1 MKEGFVQFVQTA
13 SDWAVPVL
21 FLLIATTA
29 VFKKVKVY
37 EEFIEG
43 AKEGFNVGVR
53 IIPYVVA
60 ILCAIAIFRA
70 SGALDATV
78 QLLSGILEPLAIPPE
93 ILPMAIIRPM
103 SGSGAMGVLSEGLDS
118 YGPDSLIGNMMS
130 VMMGSTETTFYVLA
144 VYFGSIAVRKTRHTL
159 AACLIGD
166 AAGILAAIYVSH
178 LFFN

>member
-1 MKEGFVQFVQTA
+1 MKETFFAFVQAA

-21 FLLIATTA
+21 FLIIACA
-29 VFKKVKVY
+29 ALFKKVKVY

-78 QLLSGILEPLAIPPE
+78 SALSGILAPLSIPPE
-93 ILPMAIIRPM
+93 ILPMAIVRPL
-103 SGSGAMGVLSEGLDS
+103 SGSGAMGVLSEGLKT

-130 VMMGSTETTFYVLA
+130 VLMGSTETTFYVLA
-144 VYFGSIAVRKTRHTL
+144 VYFGSVAVRRTRHTL
-159 AACLIGD
+159 AACLVGD
-166 AAGILAAIYVSH
+166 VTGILAAIYISNW
-178 LFFN
+178 FFS

>member
-1 MKEGFVQFVQTA
+1 MKDALFGFMQAA
-13 SDWAVPVL
+13 SDWAVPML
-21 FLLIATTA
+21 FLIIAGA
-29 VFKKVKVY
+29 AMIKKVKVY

-70 SGALDATV
+70 SGALDAV
-78 QLLSGILEPLAIPPE
+78 VSALSPILAPLSIPPE
-93 ILPMAIIRPM
+93 ILPMAIVRPL
-103 SGSGAMGVLSEGLDS
+103 SGSGAMGVLSEGLKT

-130 VMMGSTETTFYVLA
+130 VLMGSTETTFYVLA
-144 VYFGSIAVRKTRHTL
+144 VYFGSVAVRRTRHTL

-166 AAGILAAIYVSH
+166 VTGILAAIYLSN
-178 LFFN
+178 FFFS

>member
-1 MKEGFVQFVQTA
+1 MKEAVLAFVQAA

-21 FLLIATTA
+21 FLVIAAAA
-29 VFKKVKVY
+29 VIKKVKVY

-70 SGALDATV
+70 SGALDALV
-78 QLLSGILEPLAIPPE
+78 AGLGGILSPLGIPPE
-93 ILPMAIIRPM
+93 ILPMAIVRPL
-103 SGSGAMGVLSEGLDS
+103 SGSGALGVLSEGLKT

-130 VMMGSTETTFYVLA
+130 VLMGSTETTFYVLA
-144 VYFGSIAVRKTRHTL
+144 VYFGSVAVRKTRHTL

-166 AAGILAAIYVSH
+166 VTGILAAIYLSNW
-178 LFFN
+178 FFS

>member
-1 MKEGFVQFVQTA
+1 MREAFVAFVQAA
-13 SDWAVPVL
+13 SDWAVPML
-21 FLLIATTA
+21 FLIIAA
-29 VFKKVKVY
+29 AAMIKKVKVY

-78 QLLSGILEPLAIPPE
+78 NALSVVLQPLGIPPE

-103 SGSGAMGVLSEGLDS
+103 SGSGATGVLSEGLKT
-118 YGPDSLIGNMMS
+118 YGSDSLIGNMMS

-144 VYFGSIAVRKTRHTL
+144 VYFGSIGVRRTRHTL

>member
-1 MKEGFVQFVQTA
+1 MKETLFAFVQAA

-21 FLLIATTA
+21 FLIIAGVA
-29 VFKKVKVY
+29 VLKKVKVY

-43 AKEGFNVGVR
+43 AKEGFNVGIR

-78 QLLSGILEPLAIPPE
+78 NALSGVLAPLSIPPE
-93 ILPMAIIRPM
+93 ILPMAIVRPL
-103 SGSGAMGVLSEGLDS
+103 SGSGAMGVLSEGLKT

-130 VMMGSTETTFYVLA
+130 VLMGSTETTFYVLA
-144 VYFGSIAVRKTRHTL
+144 VYFGSVAVRRTRHTL
-159 AACLIGD
+159 AACLVGD
-166 AAGILAAIYVSH
+166 VTGILAAIYISNW
-178 LFFN
+178 FFS